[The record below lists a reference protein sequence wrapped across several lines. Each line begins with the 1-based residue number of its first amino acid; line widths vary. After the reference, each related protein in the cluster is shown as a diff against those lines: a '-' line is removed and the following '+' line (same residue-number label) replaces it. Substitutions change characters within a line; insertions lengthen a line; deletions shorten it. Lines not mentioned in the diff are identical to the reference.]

1 MILLHIL
8 GGLVGLAS
16 GAVALSA
23 PKGARL
29 HRRSGTIFV
38 YAMMVLSA
46 SGAVMA
52 ALKPERVSVIAGLL
66 TFYLVLTALL
76 TVRHRGQAF
85 HWMDIAAMSFGLT
98 VGITGVIFGLSTGEI
113 DGPPP
118 VMAFVFGA
126 VALLAV
132 FGDVRMLLA
141 QLPVE
146 SAHRASLVAYVPGA
160 VDRDGVLLSGA
171 GGSVPGVAADHAL
184 VVHSGT
190 TGNAADGIL
199 ARARPVYTV
208 APACKVR
215 LCNLSRLT
223 VVN

>member
-1 MILLHIL
+1 MRRKSNDNPYRRNGECFSMILLHIL

-132 FGDVRMLLA
+132 FGDIRMLLA
-141 QLPVE
+141 QPPVE

-171 GGSVPGVAADHAL
+171 GGSVPGRCRSCPCCAL
-184 VVHSGT
+184 
-190 TGNAADGIL
+190 
-199 ARARPVYTV
+199 RYYW
-208 APACKVR
+208 
-215 LCNLSRLT
+215 
-223 VVN
+223 

>member
-132 FGDVRMLLA
+132 FGDIRMLLA
-141 QLPVE
+141 QSSRGV
-146 SAHRASLVAYVPGA
+146 SASRVTC
-160 VDRDGVLLSGA
+160 GVCA
-171 GGSVPGVAADHAL
+171 WRCGSRRRPSFWGRRICSRSRCRSCPCCAL
-184 VVHSGT
+184 
-190 TGNAADGIL
+190 
-199 ARARPVYTV
+199 RYYW
-208 APACKVR
+208 
-215 LCNLSRLT
+215 
-223 VVN
+223 